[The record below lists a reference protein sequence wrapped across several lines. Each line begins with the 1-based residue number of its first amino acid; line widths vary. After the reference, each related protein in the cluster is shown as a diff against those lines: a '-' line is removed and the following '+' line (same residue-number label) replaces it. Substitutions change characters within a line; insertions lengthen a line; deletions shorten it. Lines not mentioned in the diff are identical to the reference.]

1 MEFELGI
8 SFIHN
13 FKQVTFE
20 PKIHEINSKLDM
32 LKNLVI
38 FNIKA

>member
-8 SFIHN
+8 SLVYN

-20 PKIHEINSKLDM
+20 PKIHEIISKLDM